1 MKKSSKK
8 TFTAWFTGN
17 VVANESFIRRIPVL
31 VYICIL
37 MLLYMANGFRIQR
50 RYNEVDQLT
59 SSIKEL
65 RTVSFTTAAVRMQ
78 NSRQS
83 EVEKRLQEQGLQLI
97 YNTEPPKLIKPEK

>member
-8 TFTAWFTGN
+8 TFAAWFTGN
-17 VVANESFIRRIPVL
+17 VVSNESFIRRIPVL
-31 VYICIL
+31 VYVCIL

-50 RYNEVDQLT
+50 LYNEVDKLS

-78 NSRQS
+78 NSRQT
-83 EVEKRLQEQGLQLI
+83 EVEKRLQEKGIELI